1 MRMTPFGV
9 TEPTARSSPMYV
21 PRYPHHRMRVIH
33 EAPVEA
39 EWDSM

>member
-1 MRMTPFGV
+1 MTAFGV

-39 EWDSM
+39 E